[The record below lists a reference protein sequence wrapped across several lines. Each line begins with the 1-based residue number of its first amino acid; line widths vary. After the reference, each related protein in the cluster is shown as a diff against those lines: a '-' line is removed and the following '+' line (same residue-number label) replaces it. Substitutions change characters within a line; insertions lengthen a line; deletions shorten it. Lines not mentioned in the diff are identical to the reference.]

1 VLRNARLLRA
11 GQNITL
17 AARAGGMER
26 FYESEGYEAG
36 SNVLRMVGY
45 FALVGLLRVHTLVGD
60 YGGALAALAPIHPF
74 QRAHLFTPKLAG
86 ARPASNCPGPAPGR
100 APAGP
105 GGSRS
110 ALAA

>member
-1 VLRNARLLRA
+1 MERLYESEGYEAGSNVLRFAGLLRA
-11 GQNITL
+11 DSQKTAP

-45 FALVGLLRVHTLVGD
+45 FALVGLLRVH
-60 YGGALAALAPIHPF
+60 
-74 QRAHLFTPKLAG
+74 LFTPKLAG